1 MTGVQTCA
9 LPILAGASTFQRNG
23 AKGAVINK
31 GSITAS
37 ALGGYV
43 ALLAPTVRNS
53 GVVVAKAGTI
63 AMAAGEKFQLEFGKD
78 NNLTNIAVSPSQIR
92 AIVSNK
98 NAVVAPGGNIILS
111 AQALNSLRGGVV
123 KNTGRLEAT
132 GFVSDGGKIRLS
144 ASSAIVNSGKILAN
158 AASGSSGKGGVVK
171 LETPTS
177 DANPAA
183 KVTNTG
189 LIDASS
195 EIGAGGQI
203 SVQSALIALKIG
215 SLLKAVGGSA
225 GGEVLIGGGWQGSGD
240 IQHATNVLLEQGAT
254 IDASAIRNGNG
265 GTVVLWSDVANSN
278 SLTTAFGSIYAMGGA
293 LGGDGGRIETSG
305 RGLRVDGITVSTEA
319 IHGRVGEW
327 LLDPYDIIISSNSQT
342 GLDSNYTAT
351 ANNAIVNVSTLQTA
365 LSSSNVTVST
375 GSSGAQAGNITVNN
389 DIVASG
395 STKLTLS
402 AAGVIT
408 LNASIT
414 RSAIG
419 GALDLTSNGVTGNG
433 NIALQDGTATI
444 TQSGNSIYNGIISTA
459 GGLTK
464 TGTGT
469 LTLSGANTYT
479 GATTISGGTL
489 ALSGSGSI
497 ASSSGVTSSGAGVFD
512 VSGTSSGA
520 TIVSLTGSSTATS
533 GVALGAKTLTL
544 SNAGGTYS
552 GVIGGTGGGLTL
564 SAGTETLSGANTYT
578 GATTISGG
586 TLKLGSSGALGTSSD
601 GTTGTS
607 SVTVSSGAALDLN
620 GQSVTRAAA
629 LTLAGTGV
637 STTGALTNSSSSAS
651 TYAGLVTLGGA
662 ATISAY
668 SGDITLSNAGTIT
681 GTFALT
687 LDAQASKLGIVTTL
701 IGPDIPT
708 LIKTGLGTWRVN
720 QRRSQVSS
728 KIDIQNGVIEFLP
741 EPTSDQV
748 QVQVVVVPGASSSGQ
763 QQNSQSKDVSDSDV
777 DAGKPN
783 SAAQNKSR
791 DSSNDGA
798 FVPPSLPRRAIA
810 GDEGEIFSS
819 LPPEQETRF
828 QYDEILIQVSAGAD
842 QELINRVSSEHGI
855 QILSATTNPST
866 GRSTLRMRAECIVVN
881 RLRCGDHIRA
891 LISNLEKNREIL
903 IAQPNYVYDLSLL
916 NNDTAETASAYQFS
930 AEKLELSEMHKR
942 STGKGVIIAV
952 VDSGVDE
959 AHKEFKNNNLKTFD
973 ATGSGNS
980 PHLHAT
986 AMISAISA
994 RDQLTGVAPNATILS
1009 ISAFRSVSNSAQ
1021 ADTYSIVKAIEF
1033 AIAEGAQIINMSFAG
1048 PRDPAIERVLNAA
1061 RQRGIITIAAVG
1073 NAGPKSPPLYP
1084 AADPSVI
1091 AVTAT
1096 DENDRVF
1103 RGANQGGYV
1112 SIAAPGVNILAAAP
1126 GDTYQFSTGTSI
1138 AAAHVSGIVA
1148 LMLELNPQLTPD
1160 AVRDVLAKSATRSTK
1175 PMKDTQLGWGVVN
1188 LRRVLDTVVRTKST
1202 GQ

>member
-1 MTGVQTCA
+1 MRSFKKSLIRRHPPFWDGASLRKDKCSGFGASGFICKVFAHGKRNRSVEPFRSFLIAGALIASTSNSFSQALSKSVPSNTQLPQGGVVVGGTATITQSQNTLTINQATDRAAINWQSFNVGSNASVTFNQPTSSSIAMNRIMDSNPSQIYGRISANGQVYFINPSGVYFGPGASVDVGA
-9 LPILAGASTFQRNG
+9 LVATTHDIGAAEFMAGASTFQRNG

-215 SLLKAVGGSA
+215 SLLKAVGGNA

-489 ALSGSGSI
+489 
-497 ASSSGVTSSGAGVFD
+497 
-512 VSGTSSGA
+512 
-520 TIVSLTGSSTATS
+520 
-533 GVALGAKTLTL
+533 
-544 SNAGGTYS
+544 
-552 GVIGGTGGGLTL
+552 
-564 SAGTETLSGANTYT
+564 
-578 GATTISGG
+578 
-586 TLKLGSSGALGTSSD
+586 KLGSSGALGTDRKS
-601 GTTGTS
+601 
-607 SVTVSSGAALDLN
+607 
-620 GQSVTRAAA
+620 TR
-629 LTLAGTGV
+629 L
-637 STTGALTNSSSSAS
+637 NSS
-651 TYAGLVTLGGA
+651 
-662 ATISAY
+662 
-668 SGDITLSNAGTIT
+668 
-681 GTFALT
+681 
-687 LDAQASKLGIVTTL
+687 
-701 IGPDIPT
+701 
-708 LIKTGLGTWRVN
+708 
-720 QRRSQVSS
+720 
-728 KIDIQNGVIEFLP
+728 
-741 EPTSDQV
+741 
-748 QVQVVVVPGASSSGQ
+748 
-763 QQNSQSKDVSDSDV
+763 
-777 DAGKPN
+777 
-783 SAAQNKSR
+783 
-791 DSSNDGA
+791 
-798 FVPPSLPRRAIA
+798 
-810 GDEGEIFSS
+810 
-819 LPPEQETRF
+819 
-828 QYDEILIQVSAGAD
+828 
-842 QELINRVSSEHGI
+842 H
-855 QILSATTNPST
+855 
-866 GRSTLRMRAECIVVN
+866 
-881 RLRCGDHIRA
+881 
-891 LISNLEKNREIL
+891 
-903 IAQPNYVYDLSLL
+903 
-916 NNDTAETASAYQFS
+916 
-930 AEKLELSEMHKR
+930 
-942 STGKGVIIAV
+942 
-952 VDSGVDE
+952 
-959 AHKEFKNNNLKTFD
+959 
-973 ATGSGNS
+973 
-980 PHLHAT
+980 
-986 AMISAISA
+986 
-994 RDQLTGVAPNATILS
+994 
-1009 ISAFRSVSNSAQ
+1009 
-1021 ADTYSIVKAIEF
+1021 
-1033 AIAEGAQIINMSFAG
+1033 
-1048 PRDPAIERVLNAA
+1048 
-1061 RQRGIITIAAVG
+1061 
-1073 NAGPKSPPLYP
+1073 
-1084 AADPSVI
+1084 
-1091 AVTAT
+1091 
-1096 DENDRVF
+1096 
-1103 RGANQGGYV
+1103 
-1112 SIAAPGVNILAAAP
+1112 
-1126 GDTYQFSTGTSI
+1126 
-1138 AAAHVSGIVA
+1138 
-1148 LMLELNPQLTPD
+1148 
-1160 AVRDVLAKSATRSTK
+1160 
-1175 PMKDTQLGWGVVN
+1175 
-1188 LRRVLDTVVRTKST
+1188 
-1202 GQ
+1202 